1 MNRNMM
7 NLRLCG
13 FISALRNQP
22 QAEAIVKGSSDYSKI
37 SGRVRFYGT
46 KFGVLIASEVFG
58 LPTLISECG
67 DRVFGFHI
75 HEGDMCSGDSNDTF
89 SGAMAHY
96 NPCDCKHPHH
106 AGDMPPLFE
115 NDGYAFNVFLTD
127 RFEINEIIG
136 RTVIIHSNP
145 DDFTTQPS
153 GDSGTKIACG
163 VIRRCL

>member
-1 MNRNMM
+1 MNRSRM
-7 NLRLCG
+7 NSRLCG
-13 FISALRNQP
+13 FISTLRNQP

-37 SGRVRFYGT
+37 SGRIRFHRT
-46 KFGVLIASEVFG
+46 NFGVLIVSEVFG
-58 LPTLISECG
+58 LPTSTSECS

-75 HEGDMCSGDSNDTF
+75 HEGDMCSGDSNDPF
-89 SGAMAHY
+89 SGAMTHY

-115 NDGYAFNVFLTD
+115 NDGYAFNIFLTD

-136 RTVIIHSNP
+136 KTVIIHSKT

-163 VIRRCL
+163 VIRQC

>member
-1 MNRNMM
+1 
-7 NLRLCG
+7 
-13 FISALRNQP
+13 
-22 QAEAIVKGSSDYSKI
+22 
-37 SGRVRFYGT
+37 
-46 KFGVLIASEVFG
+46 
-58 LPTLISECG
+58 
-67 DRVFGFHI
+67 
-75 HEGDMCSGDSNDTF
+75 MCSGDSNDQF

-163 VIRRCL
+163 VIKRCV